1 MVAAVC
7 FHGPNFREMT
17 PGSSIFRNIFL
28 TGGLNIH
35 TSIVAKIPQIVEG
48 FGFVVV
54 IIVVIVVIVVV
65 VYVCVC
71 VDNS

>member
-1 MVAAVC
+1 MC

-28 TGGLNIH
+28 TGGLNRH
-35 TSIVAKIPQIVEG
+35 TSIVAKISQIVEG
-48 FGFVVV
+48 FGIVVV
-54 IIVVIVVIVVV
+54 IVIAIVVVV

-71 VDNS
+71 CQLMKKQNA